1 MEAKVFPTYNHVDN
15 ILRLF
20 DGWANFYFTTSQTK
34 RDYLYKNGI
43 YELPHELP
51 NGLRIRILGN

>member
-20 DGWANFYFTTSQTK
+20 DGWANFCFTTSQTK